1 MMQIA
6 TIKNDRWLDKASQWL
21 RFDVA
26 YLNPNERLFLVLRI
40 MLNMD
45 NKGFINP
52 VITSDVTPV
61 RWYNLQNYLDIVR
74 LILEICVFLGWT
86 LQVWEI
92 VKAMWNYKIASKIT
106 WKEALRSF
114 WGTQHNSWI
123 VDLLIINMFIV
134 FILWFIVIADPLK
147 NDIYVTPLSMSY
159 KTPGT
164 PLFLTQVANF
174 ERSYFI
180 VNGLNCLLFVARI
193 LQVAKVNPRF
203 SLLSES
209 VDAMQGRLLNFAI
222 VMFILL
228 IFFTAQAMV
237 MFGDK
242 LAVFADFGYAF
253 VTVVQM
259 LMGAGTA
266 TIDEDIS
273 RRGGG
278 YGALRAVD
286 YPDIFKVSPWTAWL
300 FYYPFVFMMVFV
312 VVNITIAIIGE
323 AYIRVK
329 KQRNPDDPDF
339 NLCPSEAVARKPIP
353 ILVQIQRG
361 VIRRMGRILRK
372 ERNVERRKL
381 DIIVLCEKLPKW
393 IDRDCCSLGDLA
405 DIAGPLGF
413 TRESIL
419 WIAQRYPVI
428 VNSRDTL
435 EDLLKQRTPAQPT
448 VEQQVEHVT
457 ASIEELVNTQAGI
470 HAKLDLLIKMATL

>member
-1 MMQIA
+1 VQLA

-52 VITSDVTPV
+52 VIASDVTPV
-61 RWYNLQNYLDIVR
+61 RWYNFKNYLDILR
-74 LILEICVFLGWT
+74 LVLEISCFVGWAW
-86 LQVWEI
+86 QVWDLA
-92 VKAMWNYKIASKIT
+92 KAVWNYKIRARIS
-106 WKEALRSF
+106 WKEALSGF
-114 WGTQHNSWI
+114 WSTPENSWI
-123 VDLLIINMFIV
+123 VNLLIVNMFVV

-147 NDIYVTPLSMSY
+147 NDIVVTPQSMSY
-159 KTPGT
+159 KTLGT

-209 VDAMQGRLLNFAI
+209 VDAMQGRLFNFAI

-228 IFFTAQAMV
+228 VFFTAQAMV

-278 YGALRAVD
+278 FGALRAVD
-286 YPDIFKVSPWTAWL
+286 YPDIFKVSPWSAWL

-323 AYIRVK
+323 AYVRVK

-353 ILVQIQRG
+353 IMVQIRRG
-361 VIRRMGRILRK
+361 TGRRIGRLFRK
-372 ERNVERRKL
+372 ERNVERRKE
-381 DIIVLCEKLPKW
+381 DIITLCEKLPKW
-393 IDRDCCSLGDLA
+393 LDRDCCSVGDLA

-419 WIAQRYPVI
+419 WLTERYPVI
-428 VNSRDTL
+428 INTRDIL

-457 ASIEELVNTQAGI
+457 ASVEELVNTQAGI
-470 HAKLDLLIKMATL
+470 HAKLDLLIKMATV